1 MRLTNT
7 LSGYQR
13 RWLMSDI
20 TAGLVVAALITPQAM
35 AYALLAGMPP
45 QAGLYAALLP
55 VLAYALLGSS
65 PILAVGPVAVIS
77 LMTFETLHNVATP
90 GSAEYLSM
98 ASALALLT
106 GLWLLLFYLIDLGRW
121 TTFISH
127 SVISAFTS
135 ATAILIVVSQLKYI
149 TGIPLPGGSSLWQ
162 TATHLSNDYPQWQP
176 EAVAIALA
184 ALLLL
189 YSWQWLIPKIT
200 SRLPLWLSSLLNK
213 AGPLA
218 AVAMGIAVVQAV
230 TPTIATIGELPAGLP
245 VLALPALTIDQWQ
258 TLLPAAAVIALIGYL
273 SSLSVAEA
281 LAPLPDSTSAANA
294 EPSTPPRLRTNQ
306 ELLAL
311 GIANLAAAISQ
322 AFPVAGG
329 FGRSVVNRAAGAR
342 TQLASIITV
351 VLVALVCLFASRL
364 FMDLP
369 YAVLAVI
376 IVSAVLPLISFS
388 DARRAWHFQ
397 KSDGLVWLTT
407 FTAVLAAGAVDGI
420 LLGMVLSLVLYLR
433 RSSEPHIAEIGRVGD
448 SDHFRNVK
456 RHQVTTSTQVL
467 MIRIDENL
475 YFANGQYLEDV
486 IRQRLQSGGHI
497 RHVVLVG
504 SAINHIDFSGFE
516 TLQHL
521 LRELRKQHI
530 QLHLAEVKGP
540 VMDQLGKTN
549 LLEELAPGQVFFTAS
564 EALRTLA
571 DC

>member
-1 MRLTNT
+1 MHLTNT
-7 LSGYQR
+7 FSGYQR
-13 RWLMSDI
+13 RWLMPDI

-65 PILAVGPVAVIS
+65 PVLAVGPVAVIS
-77 LMTFETLHNVATP
+77 LMTFEALHTLATP
-90 GSAEYLSM
+90 GSADYLHM

-135 ATAILIVVSQLKYI
+135 ATAILIVISQLKYI
-149 TGIPLPGGSSLWQ
+149 TGIPLPGGGSLWQ
-162 TATHLSNDYPQWQP
+162 TLTHLSRDYPQAQ
-176 EAVAIALA
+176 AGALLMALA
-184 ALLLL
+184 AVTLL
-189 YSWQWLIPKIT
+189 YGWQWLMPKAT
-200 SRLPLWLSSLLNK
+200 RRLPTWLSSLLNK

-218 AVAMGIAVVQAV
+218 AVALGIATVQTAGL
-230 TPTIATIGELPAGLP
+230 TITTIGELPAGLP
-245 VLALPALTIDQWQ
+245 APALPSLSVEQWQ
-258 TLLPAAAVIALIGYL
+258 ALLPAAAIIALIGYL

-281 LAPLPDSTSAANA
+281 LAPRQLSDSGH
-294 EPSTPPRLRTNQ
+294 TPAPRLRTNQ

-311 GIANLAAAISQ
+311 GLANLSASISQ

-342 TQLASIITV
+342 TQLASVVTV
-351 VLVALVCLFASRL
+351 ILVALVCLFASRL
-364 FMDLP
+364 FVDLP

-388 DARRAWHFQ
+388 DARRAWRFQ
-397 KSDGLVWLTT
+397 RSDGLVWLIT
-407 FTAVLAAGAVDGI
+407 FIAVLAAGAVDGI
-420 LLGMVLSLVLYLR
+420 LLGMVLSLALYLR

-456 RHQVTTSTQVL
+456 RHQVITCPQVL
-467 MIRIDENL
+467 MIRVDENL
-475 YFANGQYLEDV
+475 YFANSQYLEDV
-486 IRQRLQSGGHI
+486 ICQRLQSSQDI

-521 LRELRKQHI
+521 LNTLRAQNI

-540 VMDQLGKTN
+540 VMDQLGKTS
-549 LLEELAPGQVFFTAS
+549 LLDDLSPGKIFFTAS
-564 EALRTLA
+564 EALRTLGH
-571 DC
+571 C

>member
-7 LSGYQR
+7 FSGYQR
-13 RWLMSDI
+13 HWLMPDI

-55 VLAYALLGSS
+55 VLVYALLGSS
-65 PILAVGPVAVIS
+65 PVLAVGPVAVIS
-77 LMTFETLHNVATP
+77 LMTFEALHTLATP
-90 GSAEYLSM
+90 GSADYLHM

-106 GLWLLLFYLIDLGRW
+106 GLWLLLFYLINLGRW

-135 ATAILIVVSQLKYI
+135 ATAILIVISQLKYI
-149 TGIPLPGGSSLWQ
+149 TAIPLPGSGSLWQ
-162 TATHLSNDYPQWQP
+162 TLTHLSRDYPEAQP
-176 EAVAIALA
+176 A
-184 ALLLL
+184 ALLMAAGALTLL
-189 YSWQWLIPKIT
+189 YGWQWLMPKAT
-200 SRLPLWLSSLLNK
+200 RRLPAWLSSLLNK

-218 AVAMGIAVVQAV
+218 AVVMGIVAVQASGF
-230 TPTIATIGELPAGLP
+230 TIATIGELPTG
-245 VLALPALTIDQWQ
+245 LPALVWPALTPEQWQ
-258 TLLPAAAVIALIGYL
+258 ALVPAAAVIALIGYL
-273 SSLSVAEA
+273 SSLSVAKA
-281 LAPLPDSTSAANA
+281 LTPVSTSETAPQPAADA
-294 EPSTPPRLRTNQ
+294 PRLRTNQ

-311 GIANLAAAISQ
+311 GLANLGAAVSQ

-342 TQLASIITV
+342 TQLASVVTV
-351 VLVALVCLFASRL
+351 ILVALVCLYASRL
-364 FMDLP
+364 FVDLP

-388 DARRAWHFQ
+388 DARRAWRFQ
-397 KSDGLVWLTT
+397 KGDGLVWLTT
-407 FTAVLAAGAVDGI
+407 FIAVLAAGAVDGI
-420 LLGMVLSLVLYLR
+420 LLGMVLSLALYLR

-456 RHQVTTSTQVL
+456 RHQVTTCPQVL

-475 YFANGQYLEDV
+475 YFANSQYLEDV
-486 IRQRLQSGGHI
+486 ICERLQSSQDI

-521 LRELRKQHI
+521 LNKLRARNI

-540 VMDQLGKTN
+540 VMDQLGKTS
-549 LLEELAPGQVFFTAS
+549 LLDELSPGQIFFTAS
-564 EALRTLA
+564 EALRTLGH
-571 DC
+571 C

>member
-1 MRLTNT
+1 MHLTNT
-7 LSGYQR
+7 FSGYQR
-13 RWLMSDI
+13 RWLMPDI

-65 PILAVGPVAVIS
+65 PVLAVGPVAVIS
-77 LMTFETLHNVATP
+77 LMTFEALHTLATP
-90 GSAEYLSM
+90 GSADYLHM

-135 ATAILIVVSQLKYI
+135 ATAILIVISQLKYI
-149 TGIPLPGGSSLWQ
+149 TGIPLPGGGSLWQ
-162 TATHLSNDYPQWQP
+162 TLTHLSRDYPQAQ
-176 EAVAIALA
+176 AGALLMALA
-184 ALLLL
+184 AVTLL
-189 YSWQWLIPKIT
+189 YGWQWLTPKAT
-200 SRLPLWLSSLLNK
+200 RRLPAWLSSLLNK

-218 AVAMGIAVVQAV
+218 AVALGIATVQTAGL
-230 TPTIATIGELPAGLP
+230 TITTIGELPAGLP
-245 VLALPALTIDQWQ
+245 APALPSLSVEQWQ
-258 TLLPAAAVIALIGYL
+258 ALLPAAAIIALIGYL

-281 LAPLPDSTSAANA
+281 LAPRQLADSGH
-294 EPSTPPRLRTNQ
+294 TPAPRLRTNQ

-311 GIANLAAAISQ
+311 GIANLSAAVSQ

-342 TQLASIITV
+342 TQLASVVTV
-351 VLVALVCLFASRL
+351 ILVALVCLFASRL
-364 FMDLP
+364 FVDLP

-397 KSDGLVWLTT
+397 RSDGLVWLIT
-407 FTAVLAAGAVDGI
+407 FIAVLAAGAVDGI
-420 LLGMVLSLVLYLR
+420 LLGMVLSLALYLR

-456 RHQVTTSTQVL
+456 RHQVITCPQVL
-467 MIRIDENL
+467 MIRVDESL
-475 YFANGQYLEDV
+475 YFANSQYLEDV
-486 IRQRLQSGGHI
+486 ICQRLQSSQDI

-521 LRELRKQHI
+521 LNTLRAQNI

-540 VMDQLGKTN
+540 VMDQLGKTS
-549 LLEELAPGQVFFTAS
+549 LLDDLSPGKIFFTAS
-564 EALRTLA
+564 EALRTLGH
-571 DC
+571 C

>member
-1 MRLTNT
+1 MHLTNT
-7 LSGYQR
+7 FSGYQR
-13 RWLMSDI
+13 RWLMPDI

-65 PILAVGPVAVIS
+65 PVLAVGPVAVIS
-77 LMTFETLHNVATP
+77 LMTFEALHTLATP
-90 GSAEYLSM
+90 GSADYLHM

-135 ATAILIVVSQLKYI
+135 ATAILIVISQLKYI
-149 TGIPLPGGSSLWQ
+149 TGIPLPGGGSLWQ
-162 TATHLSNDYPQWQP
+162 TLTHLSRDYPQAQ
-176 EAVAIALA
+176 AGALLMALA
-184 ALLLL
+184 AVTLL
-189 YSWQWLIPKIT
+189 YGWQWLMPKAT
-200 SRLPLWLSSLLNK
+200 RRLPTWLSSLLNK

-218 AVAMGIAVVQAV
+218 AVALGIATVQTAGL
-230 TPTIATIGELPAGLP
+230 TITTIGELPAGLP
-245 VLALPALTIDQWQ
+245 APALPSLSVEQWQ
-258 TLLPAAAVIALIGYL
+258 ALLPAAAIIALIGYL

-281 LAPLPDSTSAANA
+281 LAPRQLSDSGH
-294 EPSTPPRLRTNQ
+294 TPAPRLRTNQ

-311 GIANLAAAISQ
+311 GLANLSASISQ

-342 TQLASIITV
+342 TQLASVVTV
-351 VLVALVCLFASRL
+351 ILVALVCLFASRL
-364 FMDLP
+364 FVDLP

-388 DARRAWHFQ
+388 DARRAWRFQ
-397 KSDGLVWLTT
+397 RSDGLVWLIT
-407 FTAVLAAGAVDGI
+407 FIAVLAAGAVDGI
-420 LLGMVLSLVLYLR
+420 LLGMVLSLALYLR

-456 RHQVTTSTQVL
+456 RHQVTTCPQVL

-475 YFANGQYLEDV
+475 YFANSQYLEDV
-486 IRQRLQSGGHI
+486 ICQRLQSSQDI

-521 LRELRKQHI
+521 LNTLRAQNI

-540 VMDQLGKTN
+540 VMDQLGKTS
-549 LLEELAPGQVFFTAS
+549 LLDDLSPGKIFFTAS
-564 EALRTLA
+564 EALRTLGH
-571 DC
+571 C

>member
-7 LSGYQR
+7 FSGYQR
-13 RWLMSDI
+13 RWLMPDI

-65 PILAVGPVAVIS
+65 PVLAVGPVAVIS
-77 LMTFETLHNVATP
+77 LMTFEALHTLATP
-90 GSAEYLSM
+90 GSADYLHM

-135 ATAILIVVSQLKYI
+135 ATAILIVISQLKYI
-149 TGIPLPGGSSLWQ
+149 TGIPLPGGGSLWQ
-162 TATHLSNDYPQWQP
+162 TLTHLSHDYPQAQ
-176 EAVAIALA
+176 AGALLMALA
-184 ALLLL
+184 AVTLL
-189 YSWQWLIPKIT
+189 YGWQWLMPKAT
-200 SRLPLWLSSLLNK
+200 RRLPAWLSSLLNK

-218 AVAMGIAVVQAV
+218 AVALGIATVQTAGL
-230 TPTIATIGELPAGLP
+230 TIATIGELPAGLP
-245 VLALPALTIDQWQ
+245 APALPSLSVEQWQ
-258 TLLPAAAVIALIGYL
+258 ALLPAAAIIALIGYL

-281 LAPLPDSTSAANA
+281 LAPRQLSDSGH
-294 EPSTPPRLRTNQ
+294 TPAPRLRTNQ

-311 GIANLAAAISQ
+311 GIANLSAAVSQ

-342 TQLASIITV
+342 TQLASVVTV
-351 VLVALVCLFASRL
+351 ILVALVCLFASRL
-364 FMDLP
+364 FVDLP

-388 DARRAWHFQ
+388 DARRAWRFQ
-397 KSDGLVWLTT
+397 RSDGLVWLVT
-407 FTAVLAAGAVDGI
+407 FIAVLAAGAVDGI
-420 LLGMVLSLVLYLR
+420 LLGMVLSLALYLR

-456 RHQVTTSTQVL
+456 RHQVITCPQVL
-467 MIRIDENL
+467 MIRVDENL
-475 YFANGQYLEDV
+475 YFANSQYLEDV
-486 IRQRLQSGGHI
+486 ICQRLQSSQDI

-521 LRELRKQHI
+521 LNTLRAQNI

-540 VMDQLGKTN
+540 VMDQLGKTS
-549 LLEELAPGQVFFTAS
+549 LLDDLSPGKIFFTAS
-564 EALRTLA
+564 EALRTLGH
-571 DC
+571 C

>member
-1 MRLTNT
+1 MHLTNT
-7 LSGYQR
+7 FSGYQR
-13 RWLMSDI
+13 RWLMPDI

-65 PILAVGPVAVIS
+65 PVLAVGPVAVIS
-77 LMTFETLHNVATP
+77 LMTFEALHTLATP
-90 GSAEYLSM
+90 GSADYLHM

-135 ATAILIVVSQLKYI
+135 ATAILIVISQLKYI
-149 TGIPLPGGSSLWQ
+149 TGIPLPGGGSLWQ
-162 TATHLSNDYPQWQP
+162 TLTHLSRDYPQAQ
-176 EAVAIALA
+176 AGALLMALA
-184 ALLLL
+184 AVTLL
-189 YSWQWLIPKIT
+189 YGWQWLMPKAT
-200 SRLPLWLSSLLNK
+200 RRLPTWLSSLLNK

-218 AVAMGIAVVQAV
+218 AVALGIATVQTAGL
-230 TPTIATIGELPAGLP
+230 TITTIGELPAGLP
-245 VLALPALTIDQWQ
+245 APALPSLSVEQWQ
-258 TLLPAAAVIALIGYL
+258 ALLPAAAIIALIGYL

-281 LAPLPDSTSAANA
+281 LAPRQLSDSGH
-294 EPSTPPRLRTNQ
+294 TPAPRLRTNQ

-311 GIANLAAAISQ
+311 GLANLSASISQ

-342 TQLASIITV
+342 TQLASVVTV
-351 VLVALVCLFASRL
+351 ILVALVCLFASRL
-364 FMDLP
+364 FVDLP

-388 DARRAWHFQ
+388 DARRAWRFQ
-397 KSDGLVWLTT
+397 RSDGLVWLVT
-407 FTAVLAAGAVDGI
+407 FIAVLAAGAVDGI
-420 LLGMVLSLVLYLR
+420 LLGMVLSLALYLR

-456 RHQVTTSTQVL
+456 RHQVITCPQVL
-467 MIRIDENL
+467 MIRVDENL
-475 YFANGQYLEDV
+475 YFANSQYLEDV
-486 IRQRLQSGGHI
+486 ICQRLQSSQDI

-521 LRELRKQHI
+521 LNTLRAQNI

-540 VMDQLGKTN
+540 VMDQLGKTS
-549 LLEELAPGQVFFTAS
+549 LLDDLSPGKIFFTAS
-564 EALRTLA
+564 EALRTLGH
-571 DC
+571 C

>member
-13 RWLMSDI
+13 RWLMPDM
-20 TAGLVVAALITPQAM
+20 TAGLIVAALITPQAM
-35 AYALLAGMPP
+35 AYALLAGMPA

-77 LMTFETLHNVATP
+77 LMTFEALHNMAMP
-90 GSAEYLSM
+90 GSTEYLSM

-106 GLWLLLFYLIDLGRW
+106 GLWLLLFFLIDLGRW

-149 TGIPLPGGSSLWQ
+149 TGIPVPGGNSLWQ
-162 TATHLSNDYPQWQP
+162 TAILFISNSEQWQP
-176 EAVAIALA
+176 DALSVALA

-189 YSWQWLIPKIT
+189 SVWQWLLPKMT
-200 SRLPLWLSSLLNK
+200 ARLPQSLSSLLNK
-213 AGPLA
+213 SGPLA
-218 AVAMGIAVVQAV
+218 AVVAGIIIVQTTA
-230 TPTIATIGELPAGLP
+230 PDIATIGELPAGLP
-245 VLALPALTIDQWQ
+245 ALTLPILSLEQWQ
-258 TLLPAAAVIALIGYL
+258 TLLPAAAVIALLGYL
-273 SSLSVAEA
+273 SSLSAAAA
-281 LAPLPDSTSAANA
+281 LAPAPDTGSVTAA
-294 EPSTPPRLRTNQ
+294 PQRLHSNQ

-311 GIANLAAAISQ
+311 GTANLAAAFSQ

-376 IVSAVLPLISFS
+376 IVSAVIPLISFR
-388 DARRAWHFQ
+388 DAIQAWRFQ
-397 KSDGLVWLTT
+397 KSDGLVWLVT

-420 LLGMVLSLVLYLR
+420 LLGMVMSLVLYLR
-433 RSSEPHIAEIGRVGD
+433 RSSEPHIAEIGRVGN

-456 RHQVTTSTQVL
+456 RHQVTTSEQVL

-486 IRQRLQSGGHI
+486 IRQRLQRGGHI

-571 DC
+571 DR